1 MTSQIALTQS
11 EVEALAA
18 KATKGS
24 SLPWGIAEE
33 AAFAARWFHMR
44 GVDILTTLAQHLD
57 RIEGR
62 EWDDLV
68 NGKTPLSALCYGPT
82 LGDYL
87 GTETGYNLGPT
98 LDPILLLPFID
109 AAAEARNVEFA
120 ALIDG
125 TEIDQNTH
133 VRDCNQ
139 VEIIITTCNYSR
151 SLRTPPLYPE
161 TTQKSLEN
169 RAFATYVPATEASRA
184 GAGSDLSDND

>member
-24 SLPWGIAEE
+24 GLPWGIAEE
-33 AAFAARWFHMR
+33 AAFVARWFHMR

-57 RIEGR
+57 RIDGR
-62 EWDDLV
+62 EWEGLV
-68 NGKTPLSALCYGPT
+68 NGNAPLSALCYGPT

-109 AAAEARNVEFA
+109 AAAEARHIEFA
-120 ALIDG
+120 VLADG
-125 TEIDQNTH
+125 AVIDQKTC
-133 VRDCNQ
+133 VRDCNR
-139 VEIIITTCNYSR
+139 VEVMMAPCNYSR
-151 SLRTPPLYPE
+151 RLRTPPLYPE

>member
-24 SLPWGIAEE
+24 GLPWGIAEE
-33 AAFAARWFHMR
+33 AAFVARWFHMR

-62 EWDDLV
+62 EWEGLV
-68 NGKTPLSALCYGPT
+68 NGKASLSALCYGPT
-82 LGDYL
+82 LGDFL
-87 GTETGYNLGPT
+87 GTETVYNLGPT

-109 AAAEARNVEFA
+109 AAAEARNIEFA
-120 ALIDG
+120 VLVDG
-125 TEIDQNTH
+125 TVIDQKTY
-133 VRDCNQ
+133 VRDCNR
-139 VEIIITTCNYSR
+139 VEVTTNTCNYSR
-151 SLRTPPLYPE
+151 SLRTPPFYPE
-161 TTQKSLEN
+161 ATQNSLEN